1 MRYEAAPDTP
11 IAGPEMPDGKY
22 IYVVR
27 MDRSI
32 AFFERGSGRFPHP
45 NLSKGAN
52 VLTAGE
58 IEVSGG
64 KVVWINN
71 NSGHFQPSDVSVFIA
86 KYILMFKGMW
96 GPDSQITPRPQ

>member
-1 MRYEAAPDTP
+1 
-11 IAGPEMPDGKY
+11 
-22 IYVVR
+22 

-32 AFFERGSGRFPHP
+32 AYYSRTAARFPHT

-58 IEVSGG
+58 IEVAGG

-71 NSGHFQPSDVSVFIA
+71 KSGHFQPSDISVYIA
-86 KYILMFKGMW
+86 KYILMAKGMW
-96 GPDSQITPRPQ
+96 GANSTVAPRGP